1 MESSGGLIATL
12 VENPD
17 MEPLEQTLIRLIKAS
32 PSQIGS
38 FRQLS
43 RQLDLGPDSRR
54 EVRDVLNGMVK
65 AGVLLK
71 LKGNRYTV
79 PSRQSLVTGRITVHR
94 DGYGFVIPDKRP
106 TKLEGD
112 VFIPA
117 RHLGEAMQGDSV
129 LATLDR
135 RPGSNRAEGRIVKI
149 LSRRNT
155 TVVGQ
160 FREGRP
166 FHRVIPHDFRIGQ
179 DVLIREGDRGEAVDG
194 KIVHVEVTRFPS
206 GPGQSLRGRVIEVL
220 GSPGD
225 MGVDIEIMVRKHRIP
240 VEFPPSV
247 LEEVRGGSW
256 QVPPAEAARRTDFR
270 QLPVVTID
278 GETAKDFD
286 DAVHL
291 EGLENG
297 RFRLGVHIADVA
309 HYVARDSALDRE
321 ALRRGTSVYF
331 PDRAIPMLPE
341 ELSNGIC
348 SLKPGEDRLT
358 LSVVMEIDDAGVVRD
373 YRFHEGVIRSRERMT
388 YNAVARILLDR
399 DPSECA
405 RYAALVPQFERMRE
419 LALRL
424 HGKRQQRGSI
434 DFDLPEAELTL
445 DESGTLTDI
454 LQSERNI
461 AHRIIE
467 EFMLLANE
475 VTAGHLRGKKLPF
488 LYRIHEAP
496 DPMKVLEFNRI
507 AMSFGYQLG
516 TPTGDSAAVPRVRD
530 RARFRGRGSGDRGRD
545 LRELRGLNVKVT
557 PRDYQKL
564 VNRILGRP
572 EERILSYLMLRSMKQ
587 ACYSPRNRGHFGLAS
602 ECYTHFTSPI
612 RRYPDLIVH
621 RILKHRL
628 QQDGQGD
635 AGGSAVPPDT
645 RRLYDPPAL
654 EGMALQSSDA
664 ERRADEAERE
674 LIELKK
680 LEFMAGKL
688 GEEFAGTVI
697 HLTREGMVVEL
708 DELFVEGFVKIE
720 TLETDDYRLRTRPLS
735 LVGRQFGTVFR
746 LGQRLKVCVDRIDR
760 FRRRVD
766 LSVVPENDVNGS
778 Q

>member
-1 MESSGGLIATL
+1 
-12 VENPD
+12 
-17 MEPLEQTLIRLIKAS
+17 MEPLEQTLMRLIKAS

-43 RQLDLGPDSRR
+43 RQLDMGEDGRR
-54 EVRDVLNGMVK
+54 EVRSVLNGMVK

-79 PSRQSLVTGRITVHR
+79 PSRQSLVTGRISIHR

-106 TKLEGD
+106 PRLEGD

-117 RHLGEAMQGDSV
+117 RHVGEAMQGDSV
-129 LATLDR
+129 LASLDR
-135 RPGSNRAEGRIVKI
+135 RPGSNRAEGRIFKI
-149 LSRRNT
+149 LHRRNT

-160 FREGRP
+160 FREDSP

-179 DVLIREGDRGEAVDG
+179 DILIREGDQGEAVDG
-194 KIVHVEVTRFPS
+194 KIVNVEVTRFP
-206 GPGQSLRGRVIEVL
+206 GGAGQSVRGRVIEVL

-225 MGVDIEIMVRKHRIP
+225 MGVDIEIMVRKHQIP
-240 VEFPPSV
+240 VEFPASV
-247 LEEVRGGSW
+247 LEEVRAGSW
-256 QVPPAEAARRTDFR
+256 QVPAAESARRTDFR

-291 EGLENG
+291 ETLENG

-309 HYVARDSALDRE
+309 HYVSRDSALDRE

-358 LSVVMEIDDAGVVRD
+358 LSVLMEIDHTGEVQD
-373 YRFHEGVIRSRERMT
+373 YRFHEGVIRSRDRMT
-388 YNAVARILLDR
+388 YTAVARILLDR

-419 LALRL
+419 LALLL
-424 HGKRQQRGSI
+424 HGKRQKRGSI

-445 DESGTLTDI
+445 DESGSLTDI
-454 LQSERNI
+454 LQSERNV

-475 VTAGHLRGKKLPF
+475 VTAGHLRGQRLPF
-488 LYRIHEAP
+488 LYRIHESP
-496 DPMKVLEFNRI
+496 DPIKVLEFNRI

-516 TPTGDSAAVPRVRD
+516 APTGDSTSAAPRVRD
-530 RARFRGRGSGDRGRD
+530 RARFRGRGSRERGGD
-545 LRELRGLNVKVT
+545 LKELRALNLKVT

-612 RRYPDLIVH
+612 RRYPDLVVH

-628 QQDGQGD
+628 RQDGPGD
-635 AGGSAVPPDT
+635 AGESAAAADA
-645 RRLYDPPAL
+645 RRLYQPEVL
-654 EGMALQSSDA
+654 EGMGLQTSDA

-688 GEEFAGTVI
+688 GEEYEGTVI
-697 HLTREGMVVEL
+697 HLKREGMAVEL
-708 DELFVEGFVKIE
+708 DELFVEGFVRIE

-735 LVGRQFGTVFR
+735 LVGHQFGTVFR
-746 LGQRLKVCVDRIDR
+746 LGQRLRVCVDRIDR

-766 LSVVPENDVNGS
+766 LSVVPESGAGG
-778 Q
+778 

>member
-1 MESSGGLIATL
+1 
-12 VENPD
+12 
-17 MEPLEQTLIRLIKAS
+17 
-32 PSQIGS
+32 
-38 FRQLS
+38 
-43 RQLDLGPDSRR
+43 
-54 EVRDVLNGMVK
+54 
-65 AGVLLK
+65 
-71 LKGNRYTV
+71 
-79 PSRQSLVTGRITVHR
+79 
-94 DGYGFVIPDKRP
+94 
-106 TKLEGD
+106 
-112 VFIPA
+112 
-117 RHLGEAMQGDSV
+117 
-129 LATLDR
+129 
-135 RPGSNRAEGRIVKI
+135 
-149 LSRRNT
+149 
-155 TVVGQ
+155 
-160 FREGRP
+160 
-166 FHRVIPHDFRIGQ
+166 
-179 DVLIREGDRGEAVDG
+179 
-194 KIVHVEVTRFPS
+194 
-206 GPGQSLRGRVIEVL
+206 VIEVL

-225 MGVDIEIMVRKHRIP
+225 LGVDIEIMVRKHRIP
-240 VEFPPSV
+240 VEFPRSV
-247 LEEVRGGSW
+247 LEEVRSRSW

-341 ELSNGIC
+341 DLSNGIC

-358 LSVVMEIDDAGVVRD
+358 LSVVMEVDDAGEVRD

-475 VTAGHLRGKKLPF
+475 VTAGHLKGQRLPF
-488 LYRIHEAP
+488 LYRVHEAP

-516 TPTGDSAAVPRVRD
+516 APTGDSAAVPRVRD

-688 GEEFAGTVI
+688 GEEFEGTVI

-708 DELFVEGFVKIE
+708 DELFVEGFVRIE

>member
-1 MESSGGLIATL
+1 M
-12 VENPD
+12 
-17 MEPLEQTLIRLIKAS
+17 
-32 PSQIGS
+32 
-38 FRQLS
+38 
-43 RQLDLGPDSRR
+43 
-54 EVRDVLNGMVK
+54 
-65 AGVLLK
+65 
-71 LKGNRYTV
+71 
-79 PSRQSLVTGRITVHR
+79 
-94 DGYGFVIPDKRP
+94 
-106 TKLEGD
+106 
-112 VFIPA
+112 
-117 RHLGEAMQGDSV
+117 
-129 LATLDR
+129 
-135 RPGSNRAEGRIVKI
+135 
-149 LSRRNT
+149 
-155 TVVGQ
+155 
-160 FREGRP
+160 
-166 FHRVIPHDFRIGQ
+166 
-179 DVLIREGDRGEAVDG
+179 
-194 KIVHVEVTRFPS
+194 EVTRFPS
-206 GPGQSLRGRVIEVL
+206 GFGQALRGRVIEVL

-225 MGVDIEIMVRKHRIP
+225 MGVDIEIMVRKHQIP

-247 LEEVRGGSW
+247 LEEVRGGNW
-256 QVPPAEAARRTDFR
+256 QVQAAESARRTDFR

-278 GETAKDFD
+278 GESAKDFD
-286 DAVHL
+286 DAVHV

-309 HYVARDSALDRE
+309 HYVAKDSALDRE

-358 LSVVMEIDDAGVVRD
+358 LSVVMEIDAAGEVRD
-373 YRFHEGVIRSRERMT
+373 YRFHEGVIHSRERMT
-388 YNAVARILLDR
+388 YTAVAGILLDR

-419 LALRL
+419 LALLL

-475 VTAGHLRGKKLPF
+475 VTAGHLRGQKLPF

-516 TPTGDSAAVPRVRD
+516 APTGDSTASVPRVRD
-530 RARFRGRGSGDRGRD
+530 RARFRGRGFRDRGRD

-564 VNRILGRP
+564 VNQILGRP

-621 RILKHRL
+621 RILNI
-628 QQDGQGD
+628 
-635 AGGSAVPPDT
+635 A
-645 RRLYDPPAL
+645 
-654 EGMALQSSDA
+654 
-664 ERRADEAERE
+664 
-674 LIELKK
+674 
-680 LEFMAGKL
+680 
-688 GEEFAGTVI
+688 
-697 HLTREGMVVEL
+697 
-708 DELFVEGFVKIE
+708 
-720 TLETDDYRLRTRPLS
+720 
-735 LVGRQFGTVFR
+735 
-746 LGQRLKVCVDRIDR
+746 
-760 FRRRVD
+760 
-766 LSVVPENDVNGS
+766 
-778 Q
+778 

>member
-1 MESSGGLIATL
+1 
-12 VENPD
+12 
-17 MEPLEQTLIRLIKAS
+17 MEPLEQTLMRLIKAS
-32 PSQIGS
+32 PSRIGS

-54 EVRDVLNGMVK
+54 EVRSVLNGMVK

-79 PSRQSLVTGRITVHR
+79 PSRQSLVTGRISVHR

-106 TKLEGD
+106 AKLEGD

-129 LATLDR
+129 LASLDR
-135 RPGSNRAEGRIVKI
+135 RPGGNRAEGRILKI
-149 LSRRNT
+149 LQRRNK

-160 FREGRP
+160 FRQDRP
-166 FHRVIPHDFRIGQ
+166 FHRVVPHDFRIGQ
-179 DVLIREGDRGEAVDG
+179 DVLVREGDQGEAVDG

-206 GPGQSLRGRVIEVL
+206 GLGQALRGRVIEVL

-225 MGVDIEIMVRKHRIP
+225 MGVDIEIMVRKHQIP
-240 VEFPPSV
+240 VEFPRSV
-247 LEEVRGGSW
+247 LEEVRSGSW
-256 QVPPAEAARRTDFR
+256 QVPPDEASRRTDFR
-270 QLPVVTID
+270 RLPVVTID

-291 EGLENG
+291 ERLENG

-331 PDRAIPMLPE
+331 PDRAVPMLPE

-348 SLKPGEDRLT
+348 SLKPAEDRLT
-358 LSVVMEIDDAGVVRD
+358 LSAVMEIDDAGEVRD

-388 YNAVARILLDR
+388 YTAVAKILLDR

-405 RYAALVPQFERMRE
+405 RYADLVPQFERMRE
-419 LALRL
+419 LALLL

-434 DFDLPEAELTL
+434 DFDLPEAELAL

-475 VTAGHLRGKKLPF
+475 VTAGHLRGQKLPF
-488 LYRIHEAP
+488 LYRIHEPP

-516 TPTGDSAAVPRVRD
+516 APGGDSTAAVPRVRD
-530 RARFRGRGSGDRGRD
+530 RSRFRGRGFRERGRD

-564 VNRILGRP
+564 VNRILGSP

-612 RRYPDLIVH
+612 RRYPDLVVH

-628 QQDGQGD
+628 RQDGQGD
-635 AGGSAVPPDT
+635 GGKSAVAADAS
-645 RRLYDPPAL
+645 RLGRLYDPPAL
-654 EGMALQSSDA
+654 ENMALQSSDA

-688 GEEFAGTVI
+688 GEEYEGTVI

-708 DELFVEGFVKIE
+708 DELFVEGFVRIE
-720 TLETDDYRLRTRPLS
+720 TLETDDYRLRTRPLA
-735 LVGRQFGTVFR
+735 LVGRQYGTVFR
-746 LGQRLKVCVDRIDR
+746 LGQRLRVCVDRIDR

-766 LSVVPENDVNGS
+766 LSVVPEGDGG
-778 Q
+778 

>member
-1 MESSGGLIATL
+1 
-12 VENPD
+12 
-17 MEPLEQTLIRLIKAS
+17 MEPLEQILMRLIKAS
-32 PSQIGS
+32 PAQIGS

-43 RQLDLGPDSRR
+43 RQLDMGADQRR
-54 EVRDVLNGMVK
+54 EVRAVLNGMVK

-79 PSRQSLVTGRITVHR
+79 PSRQSLVTGRISVHR

-106 TKLEGD
+106 PKLEGD

-129 LATLDR
+129 LATLER
-135 RPGSNRAEGRIVKI
+135 RPDSNRAEGRIVKI
-149 LSRRNT
+149 LHRRNT
-155 TVVGQ
+155 TLVGQ
-160 FREGRP
+160 FKEDRP
-166 FHRVIPHDFRIGQ
+166 FHRVIPHDFRISQ
-179 DVLIREGDRGEAVDG
+179 DILIRDGDQGEAVDG
-194 KIVHVEVTRFPS
+194 KIVNVEVTRFP
-206 GPGQSLRGRVIEVL
+206 GAAGQPLRGRVIEVL

-225 MGVDIEIMVRKHRIP
+225 MGVDIEIMVRKHQIP
-240 VEFPPSV
+240 VEFPRSV
-247 LEEVRGGSW
+247 LEEVRSGSW
-256 QVPPAEAARRTDFR
+256 RVPLSEAARRIDFR
-270 QLPVVTID
+270 HLPVVTID

-286 DAVHL
+286 DAVHVEL
-291 EGLENG
+291 LDNG
-297 RFRLGVHIADVA
+297 CYQLGVHIADVD

-358 LSVVMEIDDAGVVRD
+358 LSVLMEIDDAGEVRD
-373 YRFHEGVIRSRERMT
+373 YRFQEGVIRSRERMT
-388 YNAVARILLDR
+388 YTAVARILLDR
-399 DPSECA
+399 DPSECS
-405 RYAALVPQFERMRE
+405 RYAALVPQFERMRQ
-419 LALRL
+419 LALLL

-434 DFDLPEAELTL
+434 DFDLPEAELAL

-475 VTAGHLRGKKLPF
+475 VTAGHLRGQKIPF
-488 LYRIHEAP
+488 LYRIHEPP
-496 DPMKVLEFNRI
+496 DPIKVLDFNRI

-516 TPTGDSAAVPRVRD
+516 APSGGSTAAPPRVRD
-530 RARFRGRGSGDRGRD
+530 RARFKGRWPGNRGRD
-545 LRELRGLNVKVT
+545 LSELRGLNVKVT

-564 VNRILGRP
+564 VNQILGRP

-628 QQDGQGD
+628 HQDGHGD
-635 AGGSAVPPDT
+635 AGDSALQADA
-645 RRLYDPPAL
+645 RRLYEPEVL
-654 EGMALQSSDA
+654 EGMALQTSEA
-664 ERRADEAERE
+664 ERRAEEAERE

-688 GEEFAGTVI
+688 GEEYEGTVI
-697 HLTREGMVVEL
+697 HLKREGMVVEL
-708 DELFVEGFVKIE
+708 DELFVEGFVRIE
-720 TLETDDYRLRTRPLS
+720 TLESDDYRLRTRPLS
-735 LVGRQFGTVFR
+735 LVGQQYGRVFR
-746 LGQRLKVCVDRIDR
+746 LGERLRVCVDRIDR

-766 LSVVPENDVNGS
+766 LSVVPESGDAGGG
-778 Q
+778 

>member
-1 MESSGGLIATL
+1 
-12 VENPD
+12 
-17 MEPLEQTLIRLIKAS
+17 MEPLERAVIRLIKAA

-43 RQLDLGPDSRR
+43 RELDMGPDGRR
-54 EVRDVLNGMVK
+54 EVRAVLNGMVK

-79 PSRQSLVTGRITVHR
+79 PSRQSLVTGRISVHR

-106 TKLEGD
+106 AKLEGD
-112 VFIPA
+112 VFIPV

-129 LATLDR
+129 LASLDR
-135 RPGSNRAEGRIVKI
+135 RPGGNRAEGRILKI
-149 LSRRNT
+149 LQRRNK

-160 FREGRP
+160 FRQDRP
-166 FHRVIPHDFRIGQ
+166 FHRVVPHDFRIGQ
-179 DVLIREGDRGEAVDG
+179 DVLVREGDQGEAVDG

-206 GPGQSLRGRVIEVL
+206 GLGQALRGRVIEVL

-225 MGVDIEIMVRKHRIP
+225 MGVDIEIMVRKHQIP
-240 VEFPPSV
+240 VEFPRSV
-247 LEEVRGGSW
+247 LEEVRSGSW
-256 QVPPAEAARRTDFR
+256 QVPPDEASRRTDFR
-270 QLPVVTID
+270 RLPVVTID

-291 EGLENG
+291 ERLQNG

-331 PDRAIPMLPE
+331 PDRAVPMLPE

-358 LSVVMEIDDAGVVRD
+358 LSAVMEIDDAGEVRD

-388 YNAVARILLDR
+388 YTAVAKILLDR
-399 DPSECA
+399 APSECA
-405 RYAALVPQFERMRE
+405 RYADLVPQFERMRE
-419 LALRL
+419 LALLL

-434 DFDLPEAELTL
+434 DFDLPEAELAL

-475 VTAGHLRGKKLPF
+475 VTAGHLRGQKLPF
-488 LYRIHEAP
+488 LYRIHEPP

-516 TPTGDSAAVPRVRD
+516 APGGDSTAAVPRVRD
-530 RARFRGRGSGDRGRD
+530 RSRFRGRGRD

-612 RRYPDLIVH
+612 RRYPDLVVH

-628 QQDGQGD
+628 RQDGQGD
-635 AGGSAVPPDT
+635 GGESAVAADAG
-645 RRLYDPPAL
+645 RLGRLYDPPAL
-654 EGMALQSSDA
+654 ENMALQSSDA

-688 GEEFAGTVI
+688 GEEYEGTVI

-708 DELFVEGFVKIE
+708 DELFVEGFVRIE

-735 LVGRQFGTVFR
+735 LVGRQYGTVFR
-746 LGQRLKVCVDRIDR
+746 LGQRLRVCVDRIDR

-766 LSVVPENDVNGS
+766 LSVVPEGDGG
-778 Q
+778 

>member
-1 MESSGGLIATL
+1 
-12 VENPD
+12 
-17 MEPLEQTLIRLIKAS
+17 MEPLEQTLMRLIKAS

-43 RQLDLGPDSRR
+43 RQSDMGEDGRR
-54 EVRDVLNGMVK
+54 EVRAVLNGMVK

-71 LKGNRYTV
+71 LKGNRYAV
-79 PSRQSLVTGRITVHR
+79 PSRQSLVTGRISVHR
-94 DGYGFVIPDKRP
+94 NGYGFVIPDKRP
-106 TKLEGD
+106 AKLEGD

-135 RPGSNRAEGRIVKI
+135 RPGGNRAEGRILRI
-149 LSRRNT
+149 LQRRNK

-160 FREGRP
+160 FRRDRP

-179 DVLIREGDRGEAVDG
+179 DVLIRDGDQGEAVDG
-194 KIVHVEVTRFPS
+194 KIVNVEVTRFP
-206 GPGQSLRGRVIEVL
+206 GGAGQTLQGRVIEVL

-240 VEFPPSV
+240 VEFPRPV
-247 LEEVRGGSW
+247 LEEVRAGSW
-256 QVPPAEAARRTDFR
+256 RIPADEASRRTDFR
-270 QLPVVTID
+270 HLPVVTID

-291 EGLENG
+291 ELLKNG

-309 HYVARDSALDRE
+309 HYVGRDSALDRE

-331 PDRAIPMLPE
+331 PDRAVPMLPE

-358 LSVVMEIDDAGVVRD
+358 LSVLMEIDDTGEVRG

-388 YNAVARILLDR
+388 YTAVARILLDR

-405 RYAALVPQFERMRE
+405 RYAALVPQFEWMRE
-419 LALRL
+419 LALLL
-424 HGKRQQRGSI
+424 HRKRQQRGSI

-445 DESGTLTDI
+445 DESGSLTDI
-454 LQSERNI
+454 LQSERNL

-475 VTAGHLRGKKLPF
+475 VTAGHLRGKRLPF
-488 LYRIHEAP
+488 LYRIHEPP
-496 DPMKVLEFNRI
+496 DPIKILEFNGI

-516 TPTGDSAAVPRVRD
+516 APSGDGAAAVPRVRD
-530 RARFRGRGSGDRGRD
+530 RARFRGRGLRDRGRD
-545 LRELRGLNVKVT
+545 LRELRALNLKVT
-557 PRDYQKL
+557 PRDYQNL
-564 VNRILGRP
+564 GNRILGRP

-612 RRYPDLIVH
+612 RRYPDLVVH

-628 QQDGQGD
+628 RQDGSGD
-635 AGGSAVPPDT
+635 AGTSSRQADAG
-645 RRLYDPPAL
+645 RLYDPEAL

-688 GEEFAGTVI
+688 GEEYEGTVI
-697 HLTREGMVVEL
+697 HLIREGMVVEL
-708 DELFVEGFVKIE
+708 DDLFVEGFVRIE

-735 LVGRQFGTVFR
+735 LVGRQFGAVFR
-746 LGQRLKVCVDRIDR
+746 LGQRLRVCVDRIDR

-766 LSVVPENDVNGS
+766 LSVAPQGGDGGGS
-778 Q
+778 

>member
-1 MESSGGLIATL
+1 MESTGRLKATF
-12 VENPD
+12 VESPD
-17 MEPLEQTLIRLIKAS
+17 MEPLEQTLMRLIKAS

-54 EVRDVLNGMVK
+54 EVRAVLDGMVK

-79 PSRQSLVTGRITVHR
+79 PSRQSLVTGRISVHR

-106 TKLEGD
+106 PKLEGD

-129 LATLDR
+129 LASLDR
-135 RPGSNRAEGRIVKI
+135 RPGSNRAEGRILKV
-149 LSRRNT
+149 LQRRNT

-179 DVLIREGDRGEAVDG
+179 DVLIRDGDQGEAVDG

-206 GPGQSLRGRVIEVL
+206 GLGQALRGRVIEVL

-240 VEFPPSV
+240 VEFPRSV
-247 LEEVRGGSW
+247 LEEVRSGRW
-256 QVPPAEAARRTDFR
+256 QVAEAEAARRTDFR

-291 EGLENG
+291 ERLENG

-348 SLKPGEDRLT
+348 SLRPGGDRLT
-358 LSVVMEIDDAGVVRD
+358 LSLVMEIDDAGEVRD

-388 YNAVARILLDR
+388 YTAVARILLDR

-419 LALRL
+419 LALLL
-424 HGKRQQRGSI
+424 HGRRQQRGSI

-475 VTAGHLRGKKLPF
+475 VTAGHLRGHRLPF
-488 LYRIHEAP
+488 LYRIHETP

-516 TPTGDSAAVPRVRD
+516 EPAGDGTASLPRVRD
-530 RARFRGRGSGDRGRD
+530 RARFRGRGAESG
-545 LRELRGLNVKVT
+545 
-557 PRDYQKL
+557 
-564 VNRILGRP
+564 
-572 EERILSYLMLRSMKQ
+572 
-587 ACYSPRNRGHFGLAS
+587 
-602 ECYTHFTSPI
+602 
-612 RRYPDLIVH
+612 
-621 RILKHRL
+621 
-628 QQDGQGD
+628 
-635 AGGSAVPPDT
+635 
-645 RRLYDPPAL
+645 
-654 EGMALQSSDA
+654 
-664 ERRADEAERE
+664 
-674 LIELKK
+674 
-680 LEFMAGKL
+680 
-688 GEEFAGTVI
+688 AGT
-697 HLTREGMVVEL
+697 
-708 DELFVEGFVKIE
+708 
-720 TLETDDYRLRTRPLS
+720 
-735 LVGRQFGTVFR
+735 
-746 LGQRLKVCVDRIDR
+746 
-760 FRRRVD
+760 
-766 LSVVPENDVNGS
+766 
-778 Q
+778 

>member
-1 MESSGGLIATL
+1 MGSSGRLAPKIF
-12 VENPD
+12 ERPD
-17 MEPLEQTLIRLIKAS
+17 MEPLEQTLMRLIKAS

-43 RQLDLGPDSRR
+43 RQLDMGAEGRR
-54 EVRDVLNGMVK
+54 EVQSVLNGMVK

-79 PSRQSLVTGRITVHR
+79 PSRQSLVTGRISVHR

-106 TKLEGD
+106 PKLEGD

-117 RHLGEAMQGDSV
+117 RHVGEAMQGDSV

-135 RPGSNRAEGRIVKI
+135 RPGSSRAEGRILKI
-149 LSRRNT
+149 LHRRNST
-155 TVVGQ
+155 LVGQ
-160 FREGRP
+160 FREDRS

-179 DVLIREGDRGEAVDG
+179 DILIRDGDQGEAVDG
-194 KIVHVEVTRFPS
+194 KIVNVEITRFPS
-206 GPGQSLRGRVIEVL
+206 GVGQPLRGRVIEVL

-225 MGVDIEIMVRKHRIP
+225 MGVDIEIMVRKHQIP
-240 VEFPPSV
+240 VEFPASV
-247 LEEVRGGSW
+247 LEEVRSGSW
-256 QVPPAEAARRTDFR
+256 RVPEAESARRTDFR

-291 EGLENG
+291 ELLENG

-348 SLKPGEDRLT
+348 SLKPREDRLT
-358 LSVVMEIDDAGVVRD
+358 LSVLMEIDHTGEVQD

-388 YNAVARILLDR
+388 YTAVARILLDR

-419 LALRL
+419 LALLL

-475 VTAGHLRGKKLPF
+475 VTAGHLRSQRLPF
-488 LYRIHEAP
+488 LYRIHEPP
-496 DPMKVLEFNRI
+496 DPIKVLEFNRI

-516 TPTGDSAAVPRVRD
+516 APTGDSTAALPRVRD
-530 RARFRGRGSGDRGRD
+530 RARFRGRGSGERGRD
-545 LRELRGLNVKVT
+545 LRELRALNLKVT

-628 QQDGQGD
+628 RQDGPGD
-635 AGGSAVPPDT
+635 AGESAVAADAS
-645 RRLYDPPAL
+645 RLYEPEAL
-654 EGMALQSSDA
+654 QAMALQSSDA
-664 ERRADEAERE
+664 ERRADEAER
-674 LIELKK
+674 
-680 LEFMAGKL
+680 GTHRV
-688 GEEFAGTVI
+688 EEARV
-697 HLTREGMVVEL
+697 H
-708 DELFVEGFVKIE
+708 
-720 TLETDDYRLRTRPLS
+720 
-735 LVGRQFGTVFR
+735 GRQAGGGV
-746 LGQRLKVCVDRIDR
+746 
-760 FRRRVD
+760 
-766 LSVVPENDVNGS
+766 
-778 Q
+778 

>member
-94 DGYGFVIPDKRP
+94 DGYGFVILDKRP

-129 LATLDR
+129 LASLDR

-206 GPGQSLRGRVIEVL
+206 GLGQSLRGRVIEVL

-225 MGVDIEIMVRKHRIP
+225 LGVDIEIMVRKHRIP
-240 VEFPPSV
+240 VEFPRSV
-247 LEEVRGGSW
+247 LEEVRSRSW

-341 ELSNGIC
+341 DLSNGIC

-358 LSVVMEIDDAGVVRD
+358 LSVVMEVDDAGEVRD

-475 VTAGHLRGKKLPF
+475 VTAGHLKGQRLPF
-488 LYRIHEAP
+488 LYRVHEAP

-516 TPTGDSAAVPRVRD
+516 APTGDSAAVPRVRD

-688 GEEFAGTVI
+688 GEEFEGTVI

-708 DELFVEGFVKIE
+708 DELFVEGFVRIE

-766 LSVVPENDVNGS
+766 LSVVPDAAAGGD
-778 Q
+778 